1 MALYDSKFRPT
12 AFGMTEEERN
22 KKAAQVPGSVV
33 VTPIARP
40 DARTLGE
47 RAGNAYRDVTNA
59 GSAAVE
65 SAVNLGMKPSLA
77 AGQFGKD
84 FISGVMGTPRSTA
97 APLTDMRISTPRF
110 GVSAPPIQTPAPRA
124 GVQPAAPAAIAS
136 PSAKPRTAAELNQAS
151 QAEVAARTSTQPP
164 AGTPQGAGASQAA
177 GGAAPKPDDPNTYT
191 NGAGVTKRV
200 PMPGTPAAAGT
211 IGSVQSQNFGNAAVP
226 QAPGSIARPG
236 VASTFGMGVNDPR
249 LNDQTPTIAR
259 PNAISGAAYR
269 GADQMAEQYNSREDR
284 EARNKVLGDID
295 TALFLA
301 RGKPGSEQVMADLL
315 QTKARVAGGAEQL
328 SAEALQNRANR
339 VNEFGIAGLN
349 DAGETARAGI
359 AADTERRGQSLNFD
373 ATMAGI
379 ARPQYREDKDGNV
392 FSVSGTNATAVARPD
407 GSQLQGR
414 VEQQAQG
421 QQRNFQQESE
431 ANLFADLLANQ
442 VDATGNPLPNAVDTA
457 LAQLQKYKAAQGV
470 GQAAAAD
477 PYQDGAIIKG
487 PNGRMRYNAKTN
499 AFEPVK

>member
-1 MALYDSKFRPT
+1 MALKDD
-12 AFGMTEEERN
+12 ERN
-22 KKAAQVPGSVV
+22 RQELAYAESVRQSPGARFLRGELGFQQSRDAKMANIGRAMQANAPKPIASPAA
-33 VTPIARP
+33 TPI
-40 DARTLGE
+40 
-47 RAGNAYRDVTNA
+47 
-59 GSAAVE
+59 
-65 SAVNLGMKPSLA
+65 
-77 AGQFGKD
+77 
-84 FISGVMGTPRSTA
+84 
-97 APLTDMRISTPRF
+97 
-110 GVSAPPIQTPAPRA
+110 
-124 GVQPAAPAAIAS
+124 PAAPNRAVAA
-136 PSAKPRTAAELNQAS
+136 PSFPGVRFAGIDAAPDNFYRNPPGTKPRTAAELNQAS
-151 QAEVAARTSTQPP
+151 QAEVAARASTQPP
-164 AGTPQGAGASQAA
+164 APPTTGAGAPSTV
-177 GGAAPKPDDPNTYT
+177 GGAAPVIRSRGKFGETVFSNTGSQYG
-191 NGAGVTKRV
+191 N
-200 PMPGTPAAAGT
+200 AAGT
-211 IGSVQSQNFGNAAVP
+211 IASPSTTVGSVNQQNFGNAAVP

-236 VASTFGMGVNDPR
+236 IASTFGLSVNDPR
-249 LNDQTPTIAR
+249 IDDQRAIAR
-259 PNAISGAAYR
+259 PQLGPNQLAGGGTLR
-269 GADQMAEQYNSREDR
+269 GPDAMAEQYNSREDR
-284 EARNKVLGDID
+284 EARKAVSGNID

-301 RGKPGSEQVMADLL
+301 RGKPNSGEVMSNLL
-315 QTKARVAGGAEQL
+315 ETQARLNSGAEGL
-328 SAEALQNRANR
+328 SQEAIQNRANR
-339 VNEFGIAGLN
+339 SNAYGIAGLN

-359 AADTERRGQSLNFD
+359 AADTARRGQSLNFD
-373 ATMAGI
+373 ATMADI

-431 ANLFADLLANQ
+431 AKLFADLLANQ